1 MESNRKTCIV
11 YLKALACVL
20 ITNSHCRNIYP
31 LYFFAIGGGFGNS
44 LFFILSGYCLA
55 NIKLPFFPWYKKR
68 LKRILSSTCIAI
80 LVSILWI
87 DGFSLCYQQGFENTI
102 IFYIHK
108 YWFAFAIAL
117 CYIFFFLTFQKKS
130 NEVIKRGLIIYVVVY
145 LLWYIINVRRSYLWI
160 EPAGFAP
167 FKVYFYYGV
176 MILGGTLR
184 LYIDKNG
191 LKSKH
196 KKRRV
201 IIFLGFSFFSFVIWG
216 VVYTLVT
223 VMSMAYRIQIFIH
236 ISVLIFSIALLYI
249 GVLLEDEIIATNS
262 KNINSL
268 ISLIAD
274 TWEIYLVQV
283 TFSEIASFF
292 SFPANWLMFWSMA
305 IGGGILFRKLEKILK
320 L

>member
-1 MESNRKTCIV
+1 M
-11 YLKALACVL
+11 
-20 ITNSHCRNIYP
+20 
-31 LYFFAIGGGFGNS
+31 
-44 LFFILSGYCLA
+44 
-55 NIKLPFFPWYKKR
+55 
-68 LKRILSSTCIAI
+68 
-80 LVSILWI
+80 
-87 DGFSLCYQQGFENTI
+87 
-102 IFYIHK
+102 
-108 YWFAFAIAL
+108 
-117 CYIFFFLTFQKKS
+117 
-130 NEVIKRGLIIYVVVY
+130 
-145 LLWYIINVRRSYLWI
+145 
-160 EPAGFAP
+160 
-167 FKVYFYYGV
+167 
-176 MILGGTLR
+176 
-184 LYIDKNG
+184 
-191 LKSKH
+191 
-196 KKRRV
+196 

-274 TWEIYLVQV
+274 STWEIYLVQV